1 MPSCVNLI
9 FLKSFFLF
17 LPPPVV
23 DCIQLYVLEI
33 EPVKLQYTRLH
44 AKTVIQSESKI
55 SYLKM
60 SPV

>member
-1 MPSCVNLI
+1 MCKFNL
-9 FLKSFFLF
+9 KKNFFLF
-17 LPPPVV
+17 LPPVV
-23 DCIQLYVLEI
+23 DCIQLYMLEI

>member
-1 MPSCVNLI
+1 MCKCNF
-9 FLKSFFLF
+9 FLKVFFF
-17 LPPPVV
+17 SSPPVV

>member
-9 FLKSFFLF
+9 FFKSFFLF
-17 LPPPVV
+17 LPPVV